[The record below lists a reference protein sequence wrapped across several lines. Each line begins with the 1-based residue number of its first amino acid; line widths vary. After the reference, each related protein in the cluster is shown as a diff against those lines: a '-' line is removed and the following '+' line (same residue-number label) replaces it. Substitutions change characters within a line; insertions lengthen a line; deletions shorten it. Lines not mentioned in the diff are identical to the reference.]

1 MPTPKGRPKRRQIA
15 QRAHRGEIFK
25 RALFQLNRIAE
36 QAFPVETYRDV
47 RGRQRRRGH
56 GARKRAFDVLQAL
69 IALQGKR
76 KDRTVFAGYEKL
88 GKAMG
93 GRSRSTAYRGVK
105 DVIATELIE
114 YDQGG
119 GKIYNE
125 QGQLVPMANGY
136 RLHPQLVGPPQRQR
150 QSKHPQK
157 TGGEMLSEE
166 ARRRWVRRR
175 GPPSTVP
182 EGAR

>member
-1 MPTPKGRPKRRQIA
+1 MPTPKGRPKRRQIVH
-15 QRAHRGEIFK
+15 RAHRGEIFK
-25 RALFQLNRIAE
+25 RALFQLNKIAE

-47 RGRQRRRGH
+47 RGRRRSRGH
-56 GARKRAFDVLQAL
+56 GIRKRAFDVLQAL

-105 DVIATELIE
+105 DVVTADLIE

-125 QGQLVPMANGY
+125 QGQLVPAANGY
-136 RLHPQLVGPPQRQR
+136 RLHHQHIGPPQRQR
-150 QSKHPQK
+150 QPKASQK
-157 TGGEMLSEE
+157 SAGQALAEE
-166 ARRRWVRRR
+166 GRQRWLPRR
-175 GPPSTVP
+175 GPP
-182 EGAR
+182 